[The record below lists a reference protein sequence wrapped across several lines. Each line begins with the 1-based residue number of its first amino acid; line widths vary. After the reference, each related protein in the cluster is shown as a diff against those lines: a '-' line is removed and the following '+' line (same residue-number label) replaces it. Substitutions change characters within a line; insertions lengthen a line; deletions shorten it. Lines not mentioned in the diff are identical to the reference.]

1 MRIGIIGSGR
11 IIPFHL
17 ESLKAVGFEI
27 TSIAASVNSLSA
39 QLIANEYQIKNY
51 HNSTESLLS
60 ARHEYDCVLIAPAK
74 EFLFDLLLA
83 VCEKNLPAL
92 IEKPVFLNPSQI
104 KLLKT
109 NNVDASKVMVGY
121 NRRHY
126 KSVQCLKEFISSNK
140 IIHINM
146 VVPELSAGEEFFDID
161 IQSTLIGNTVHML
174 DLFSYLTRSNFSD
187 MTFHINNSY
196 EVPYIKISTG
206 NATCHVSF
214 GVPGNYS
221 VEVIAQGARAELKPL
236 EDLRVYKGMEIT
248 YPDEL
253 IKVKRYLPKI
263 VSSTSDFDE
272 FKPGFL
278 NQSLAFKYF
287 LENPTSV
294 NPCSI
299 EESALLSDFIMQISS
314 QLHP

>member
-17 ESLKAVGFEI
+17 ESLKTAGFEI

-39 QLIANEYQIKNY
+39 RLIADEYHIPNY
-51 HNSTESLLS
+51 HNSTESILS
-60 ARHEYDCVLIAPAK
+60 AQDEYDCILIAPAK

-92 IEKPVFLNPSQI
+92 IEKPVFLNQSQI
-104 KLLKT
+104 QLLKT
-109 NNVDASKVMVGY
+109 NKVDVSKVMVAY

-126 KSVQCLKEFISSNK
+126 KSVQCLKEFILNNK
-140 IIHINM
+140 ILHINM
-146 VVPELSAGEEFFDID
+146 VVPELSASKEFFDKE
-161 IQSTLIGNTVHML
+161 IQNELIGNTVHML

-187 MTFHINNSY
+187 MAFHINNSY

-236 EDLRVYKGMEIT
+236 EDLRVYGGMVIA
-248 YPDEL
+248 YPDKL
-253 IKVKRYLPKI
+253 VKVKRYFPKI
-263 VSSTSDFDE
+263 VNRTTDVDA

-287 LENPTSV
+287 IENPASV

-314 QLHP
+314 QLQP